1 MVWVGVMLGGA
12 VGSALRYAVSL
23 SMGSKLGPD
32 FPYGTLTVN
41 VLGCLL
47 IGLLGVLL
55 TGPWVVREEVRL
67 AILVGGL
74 GGFTTFSTFG
84 ADTLALLDAGLKQGT
99 KDVFGEENGIRP
111 LEGGGGAAAAQP
123 KMFFHHV
130 HKASHREIAEI

>member
-55 TGPWVVREEVRL
+55 TGPWEVRDEVRL

-84 ADTLALLDAGLKQGT
+84 ADTLAMLDAG
-99 KDVFGEENGIRP
+99 RWS
-111 LEGGGGAAAAQP
+111 AAATYVTVSNLAGLGA
-123 KMFFHHV
+123 V
-130 HKASHREIAEI
+130 WAGSRAGRLIG